1 MSHIFPPDLI
11 TRPGFFS
18 AKQGVMAAL
27 IAACMLG
34 AVSLPAEAQTAENQ
48 PPAQRS
54 NTSDSAKAMPADAGQ
69 DFPAAWWRDFG
80 DARLDTLMTKALT
93 ANQDLK
99 IAAARIQQA
108 QALLNGADADFKPQ
122 LSAGAEAKRFR
133 ETGSVP
139 MSRRGALGLRA
150 SWEPD
155 FFGRGKLLQMAA
167 QADTHSQQAALTAM
181 QIALTADVA
190 SAYFDLKLLVQ
201 RQALL
206 TQAIQLAQRQQE
218 VAQRKFEAGAATSLD
233 ADRWQAELAQD
244 RASAAQMQSQY
255 QLRLHQLAILLGQ
268 RELPVFG
275 HPSPSTAQLQEPVA
289 PAAKLDVSLIER
301 RPDVQRQASQ
311 LDAALARAGLAR
323 RDLYPNLSI
332 SWAGNKDSLKT
343 GSDSAVTG
351 FSIGYGL
358 TLSLP
363 ILDGGRIRS
372 NIAVQDARVLEA
384 QAEYDKA
391 LLTALNDVDS
401 CWQQWEESNAVYRQ
415 WINASQASEVAAS
428 KAERLYQ
435 AGASD
440 VSAVLDARRADLKA
454 RDALAQADA
463 ARWQSA
469 IALRRAAAGAV

>member
-1 MSHIFPPDLI
+1 M
-11 TRPGFFS
+11 
-18 AKQGVMAAL
+18 
-27 IAACMLG
+27 
-34 AVSLPAEAQTAENQ
+34 
-48 PPAQRS
+48 
-54 NTSDSAKAMPADAGQ
+54 
-69 DFPAAWWRDFG
+69 
-80 DARLDTLMTKALT
+80 
-93 ANQDLK
+93 
-99 IAAARIQQA
+99 
-108 QALLNGADADFKPQ
+108 
-122 LSAGAEAKRFR
+122 
-133 ETGSVP
+133 
-139 MSRRGALGLRA
+139 
-150 SWEPD
+150 
-155 FFGRGKLLQMAA
+155 
-167 QADTHSQQAALTAM
+167 
-181 QIALTADVA
+181 
-190 SAYFDLKLLVQ
+190 
-201 RQALL
+201 
-206 TQAIQLAQRQQE
+206 
-218 VAQRKFEAGAATSLD
+218 
-233 ADRWQAELAQD
+233 
-244 RASAAQMQSQY
+244 
-255 QLRLHQLAILLGQ
+255 
-268 RELPVFG
+268 PVFG

-332 SWAGNKDSLKT
+332 SWAGSKDSLKT

-401 CWQQWEESNAVYRQ
+401 CWQQWEDSKAVYRQ